1 MPLKSIKIL
10 LYFQRYQY
18 ISDALGY
25 RLISGSHLPEA
36 PVHVVEDLPA
46 TLALVGPDPVEETA
60 EVKAARATHEAVFRK
75 AADAAAAA
83 PVAAAPAKP
92 EAETPVAD
100 AVIAA

>member
-25 RLISGSHLPEA
+25 RLISGSHLPVA
-36 PVHVVEDLPA
+36 PVHVPA
-46 TLALVGPDPVEETA
+46 NPTEETA
-60 EVKAARATHEAVFRK
+60 EVKAARATHEALFRK